1 MGGEVIA
8 AGKDPGREAAISVRL
23 TIIGMAPQPVRDH
36 CDDAGDGEFARLV
49 VELRQR
55 LPEPAAER
63 SVADDRIG
71 DEGQTAPAALGLD
84 DPLGRHIDHPIDE
97 TRFGAGGPVMQLV
110 GMQHDDIAGKARA
123 QGAAIVEG
131 LHARKRHADAVG
143 IVPVRRKPSPVKA
156 ASMCSSPDSPPSS
169 RSRSWAIGA
178 HDRSRPFSESFAIA
192 AVGAGSPL
200 KPRRELSLMF
210 DTKIVVVLREDLASW
225 QKLNVTAFLTSGIVA
240 QAPAVIGEPYRD
252 AAGNVYN
259 PLSVQPIVVLSADQ
273 QTLRTIHGR
282 SLDSGVTSSLYIEEM
297 FATGHD
303 AANRAVFAEFT
314 PETATVVGIALRTDK
329 KIADKITKGA
339 RLHA

>member
-1 MGGEVIA
+1 
-8 AGKDPGREAAISVRL
+8 
-23 TIIGMAPQPVRDH
+23 
-36 CDDAGDGEFARLV
+36 
-49 VELRQR
+49 
-55 LPEPAAER
+55 
-63 SVADDRIG
+63 
-71 DEGQTAPAALGLD
+71 
-84 DPLGRHIDHPIDE
+84 
-97 TRFGAGGPVMQLV
+97 
-110 GMQHDDIAGKARA
+110 
-123 QGAAIVEG
+123 
-131 LHARKRHADAVG
+131 
-143 IVPVRRKPSPVKA
+143 
-156 ASMCSSPDSPPSS
+156 
-169 RSRSWAIGA
+169 
-178 HDRSRPFSESFAIA
+178 
-192 AVGAGSPL
+192 
-200 KPRRELSLMF
+200 MF
-210 DTKIVVVLREDLASW
+210 DTKIVVVLREDLAGW

-303 AANRAVFAEFT
+303 AANRAVFADFT